1 MLNHQQ
7 QLLEQQLHKVENKL
21 DSIKDMTYEEL
32 LIFIEDIK
40 KEKTITTEISLM
52 QSRALVMAAKK
63 NPNRFRG

>member
-1 MLNHQQ
+1 
-7 QLLEQQLHKVENKL
+7 
-21 DSIKDMTYEEL
+21 MTYEEL